1 MTRRRIPR
9 LRCPVCDGAPR
20 LPADLRRELRCQS
33 GARLRVALVLARP
46 PTCGTGGRTDTPLG
60 GPPMTDG
67 GRRAWLK
74 LPAADADRH

>member
-1 MTRRRIPR
+1 MTRRRIPRPR

-46 PTCGTGGRTDTPLG
+46 P
-60 GPPMTDG
+60 
-67 GRRAWLK
+67 
-74 LPAADADRH
+74 LPRPRPVPAHVRNWWAN